1 MSKVQNLPKPQSKAQ
16 HQPQYECLLYQVDDP
31 VATIIFNRPDRL
43 NALTGQML
51 SEIADA
57 FARAEHDDGVVGI
70 VLTGSGR
77 GFSAGADMD
86 LLSAT
91 SKGEARVAGEWRGET
106 AKPGDPQMGD
116 DFRHGYT
123 WMLSVRKPILAAIN
137 GPCAGL
143 GFVLALLCDLRFS
156 APEAVYTTAFANRGL
171 IAEHGIS
178 WILPRLVG
186 PSHALDLLWTGRKFG
201 ADEALRLGVVNRVVP
216 QVELLVQARSYI
228 TDLARSSSPTSLRIM
243 KQQVYRHLNLPLG
256 PSLEESTR
264 LMAESLTRD
273 DFKEGVA
280 SFLEKRPPRFA
291 RVGAAKV
298 GAGS

>member
-1 MSKVQNLPKPQSKAQ
+1 MSKSRKPDLQQPK
-16 HQPQYECLLYQVDDP
+16 YECLLYQVDDP
-31 VATIIFNRPDRL
+31 VATISFHRPDRL

-51 SEIADA
+51 LEIADA
-57 FARAEHDDGVVGI
+57 FARAEQDDGVVGI

-91 SKGEARVAGEWRGET
+91 SKGEGRVANEWRGET
-106 AKPGDPQMGD
+106 VKPGDPQMGD

-123 WMLSVRKPILAAIN
+123 WLLSVRKPVLAAIN

-143 GFVLALLCDLRFS
+143 GFVLAMLCDLRYA
-156 APEAVYTTAFANRGL
+156 APEAVFTTAFANRGL

-186 PSHALDLLWTGRKFG
+186 SANALDLLWTGRKFG
-201 ADEALRLGVVNRVVP
+201 SDEALRLGVVNRVVP
-216 QVELLVQARSYI
+216 QAELLVQARAYI
-228 TDLARSSSPTSLRIM
+228 TDLVRTSSPTSLQIIKR
-243 KQQVYRHLNLPLG
+243 QVYRHLNASLG
-256 PSLEESTR
+256 PSLLETNR
-264 LMAESLTRD
+264 LMTESLTRD

-291 RVGAAKV
+291 RVGAGETAKV

>member
-1 MSKVQNLPKPQSKAQ
+1 MSQHEYQS
-16 HQPQYECLLYQVDDP
+16 LRYQLDEP
-31 VATIIFNRPDRL
+31 VAIISFHRPERL
-43 NALTGQML
+43 NALTGPML
-51 SEIADA
+51 AELADA
-57 FARAEHDDGVVGI
+57 FGRAERDPAVVGI

-86 LLSAT
+86 MLSAV
-91 SKGEARVAGEWRGET
+91 SQGSGGVASEWRGAAE
-106 AKPGDPQMGD
+106 KPGDPEMGD
-116 DFRHGYT
+116 DFRGGYT

-143 GFVLALLCDLRFS
+143 GFVLALLCDLRFA
-156 APEAVYTTAFANRGL
+156 APEAVFTTAFANRGL

-178 WILPRLVG
+178 WILPRLIG
-186 PSHALDLLWTGRKFG
+186 PSHSLDLLWTGRKFG

-216 QVELLVQARSYI
+216 QVELLVQARAYI
-228 TDLARSSSPTSLRIM
+228 QDLARASSPTSLQVM
-243 KQQVYRHLNLPLG
+243 KRQVYRHLGLPLG

-280 SFLEKRPPRFA
+280 SFLEKRPPRFP
-291 RVGAAKV
+291 RVGDGGKAL
-298 GAGS
+298 

>member
-1 MSKVQNLPKPQSKAQ
+1 MPKDSYQS
-16 HQPQYECLLYQVDDP
+16 LLYQVDDP
-31 VATIIFNRPDRL
+31 VATISFHRPDRL
-43 NALTGQML
+43 NALTGPML
-51 SEIADA
+51 IELADA
-57 FARAEHDDGVVGI
+57 FGRAERDDAVVGI

-77 GFSAGADMD
+77 GFSAGADMEM
-86 LLSAT
+86 LSAVSQAGGGFT
-91 SKGEARVAGEWRGET
+91 SEWRGDIE
-106 AKPGDPQMGD
+106 KPGDPEMGD
-116 DFRHGYT
+116 DFRAGYT
-123 WMLSVRKPILAAIN
+123 WLLSVRKPVLAAIN

-143 GFVLALLCDLRFS
+143 GFVLAMLCDLRFA
-156 APEAVYTTAFANRGL
+156 APEAVFTTAFANRGL

-201 ADEALRLGVVNRVVP
+201 ADEALRLGILNRVVP

-228 TDLARSSSPTSLRIM
+228 QDLARTSSPTSLRIM
-243 KQQVYRHLNLPLG
+243 KQQVYRHLGMSLG
-256 PSLEESTR
+256 PSLEESNR

-291 RVGAAKV
+291 RIGEGTAVAAK
-298 GAGS
+298 G